1 MRQTVHFNVIVA
13 ATLLALALTPALSA
27 RAEEWSF
34 AGARYQAM
42 GGAGVAVVDDSH
54 ASYWNPGALAFDPA
68 AQGFELP
75 FSVSAAT
82 LGDILADADAI
93 ANFTNDN
100 TLASVITK
108 VGNGD
113 QLTLAEVQGLL
124 DLTTKL
130 PTLGESGE
138 GFLALP
144 DIGLTMRR
152 GRLAVTVKGS
162 GSLAVDPVL
171 DLGNLALSAAL
182 LAADR
187 VIDVVDIGEDHSL
200 GSLEEFTNLID
211 SQSLSDAINAA
222 FPAWDPNQADEL
234 VYQAEQA
241 GLDTSAATIQSL
253 LTTIAG
259 ATDAGGLATDLSV
272 NGSGAFVR
280 GLVTQEVGIAY
291 AHPVFDGRLGIG
303 GNVRYLRGIASSKFI
318 RYDDIKSGR
327 DLVDELTDLSNTET
341 SNQVSLDLG
350 VLLRLNDR
358 WRFGVVGRNLTS
370 PSFDVSG
377 GGDYTLDPQGRV
389 GVALKLAPGLVMAA
403 DVDITENETDA
414 LDGLKSQLLSVGTE
428 YRLGL
433 GESQLALRAGAY
445 TNLAGELRESMTVT
459 AGIGFRIWRLQIDL
473 AAAASPYFQEINV
486 GGKKLPSRLNLSG
499 AIKWVT
505 EF

>member
-1 MRQTVHFNVIVA
+1 MRQTVYFNVIVA
-13 ATLLALALTPALSA
+13 ATLLALALTPAFSA

-42 GGAGVAVVDDSH
+42 GGAGVALVDDSH

-93 ANFTNDN
+93 ANFINDN
-100 TLASVITK
+100 TLASVITR
-108 VGNGD
+108 VANGD

-130 PTLGESGE
+130 PALGESGE

-171 DLGNLALSAAL
+171 DLSGLSFSAAL

-187 VIDVVDIGEDHSL
+187 VIDVVDIGEDHRL
-200 GSLEEFTNLID
+200 GSLDEFTNLID

-222 FPAWDPNQADEL
+222 FPAWDSDQADEL
-234 VYQAEQA
+234 VRQAELV
-241 GLDTSAATIQSL
+241 GLDTSAAAIRSL
-253 LTTIAG
+253 LTSIAG
-259 ATDAGGLATDLSV
+259 DTGGITAGDLSV

-280 GLVTQEVGIAY
+280 GLITQEVGIAY

-327 DLVDELTDLSNTET
+327 DLVDELTDLSNTKT

-377 GGDYTLDPQGRV
+377 GGDYTLDPQVRV

-428 YRLGL
+428 YVLGL
-433 GESQLALRAGAY
+433 GEGHLALRAGAF

-459 AGIGFRIWRLQIDL
+459 AGVGFRIWRLQIGL
-473 AAAASPYFQEINV
+473 AAAASPYFQELHV